1 MLEKDKDVIA
11 CPYPLKTV
19 SWDKIHRR
27 MKEENVEDPQDMAKD
42 GNMFPVKIGDLTKDI
57 EVKGGVM
64 EVSHA
69 PTGCMLIKAEVFQKM
84 MKAYPDLKINQ
95 KTILN
100 GKEQDHE
107 YMYNFFD
114 TMHDKESKKMVWRR
128 LCFLSTMDSHRWKM
142 PYLYYGLYYTHWRV
156 SLYRSFLR

>member
-1 MLEKDKDVIA
+1 
-11 CPYPLKTV
+11 
-19 SWDKIHRR
+19 
-27 MKEENVEDPQDMAKD
+27 
-42 GNMFPVKIGDLTKDI
+42 
-57 EVKGGVM
+57 M

-69 PTGCMLIKAEVFQKM
+69 PTGCMLIKAEVFDKM

-114 TMHDKESKKMVWRR
+114 TMHDKESKKWYGEDFAFCQRW
-128 LCFLSTMDSHRWKM
+128 TAYRWKM

-156 SLYRSFLR
+156 SLHWSFL

>member
-27 MKEENVEDPQDMAKD
+27 MKEGNVEDPQDMAKD

-84 MKAYPDLKINQ
+84 MKEYPDLKINQ

-107 YMYNFFD
+107 YMYNFF
-114 TMHDKESKKMVWRR
+114 
-128 LCFLSTMDSHRWKM
+128 
-142 PYLYYGLYYTHWRV
+142 
-156 SLYRSFLR
+156 

>member
-1 MLEKDKDVIA
+1 
-11 CPYPLKTV
+11 
-19 SWDKIHRR
+19 
-27 MKEENVEDPQDMAKD
+27 
-42 GNMFPVKIGDLTKDI
+42 
-57 EVKGGVM
+57 M

-114 TMHDKESKKMVWRR
+114 TLCMIKKVKNGMEKT
-128 LCFLSTMDSHRWKM
+128 LLSVNDGQ
-142 PYLYYGLYYTHWRV
+142 P
-156 SLYRSFLR
+156 